1 MTETQ
6 LKAEQLIKNFGKKIN
21 TPLSLENGVCAIYDL
36 NNQEQAIIEV
46 PEHSENIILHCT
58 IIKITADI
66 SVQSLQKLLLL
77 NFEVSAM
84 QGCWLAIDE
93 EDQIC
98 LCHILDIKKTDEKY
112 FSNTLVGFMEKTKDV
127 RLFVTNL
134 LIPMQKH

>member
-6 LKAEQLIKNFGKKIN
+6 LKAEQLIKNFGGKIN

-112 FSNTLVGFMEKTKDV
+112 FSNTLVGFMEKAKDV
-127 RLFVTNL
+127 RLFVTSL